1 MGHPALWVGDEVPLV
16 DDEDDGAARLVGVAA
31 DVGVEGGDAF
41 GGVEDEE
48 ADVGCLE
55 VLAGHDDGEL
65 FGHET
70 GLALATDSGGVDE
83 TEVVRAAGDDLVH
96 SVAGGAG
103 DGRDDGARAA
113 GEGVEQGGL
122 ADVGTADDGDAGLVL
137 DECAVGA
144 EAAGWFDGINPPFAR
159 SGEGW
164 GTRFRGRGGEGGEDG
179 VEEVADAGAVFGGDG
194 EDVAE
199 AEAAEVFGGGSE
211 GGGVDLVDGEEDGLA
226 TAQEEA
232 GEGDVGR
239 GELGAAVDDHDD
251 DGGFGEGGA
260 GLEKDF
266 GGEQRGV
273 VGDDAAGVDQA
284 RVGGLPL
291 DEAVDAVAGDAGLV
305 ANDGAARAGEAI
317 EERGLADVGAAAD
330 GDEWERAGGGGV
342 GGEIELRG
350 EDFGVAPGTGFGGGF
365 GGGLGS
371 CRLQVAS

>member
-1 MGHPALWVGDEVPLV
+1 MIIPPIASHPSEQRP
-16 DDEDDGAARLVGVAA
+16 
-31 DVGVEGGDAF
+31 
-41 GGVEDEE
+41 
-48 ADVGCLE
+48 
-55 VLAGHDDGEL
+55 LAGDP
-65 FGHET
+65 
-70 GLALATDSGGVDE
+70 
-83 TEVVRAAGDDLVH
+83 
-96 SVAGGAG
+96 
-103 DGRDDGARAA
+103 GRRD
-113 GEGVEQGGL
+113 
-122 ADVGTADDGDAGLVL
+122 
-137 DECAVGA
+137 
-144 EAAGWFDGINPPFAR
+144 
-159 SGEGW
+159 GW

-179 VEEVADAGAVFGGDG
+179 GWKCRKDRIEEVADAGAVLGGDG

-199 AEAAEVFGGGSE
+199 AEAAEVFGSGGE

-226 TAQEEA
+226 AAQKEA

-305 ANDGAARAGEAI
+305 ADNGAARAGEAI
-317 EERGLADVGAAAD
+317 EERRLADVGAAAD

-342 GGEIELRG
+342 GGEIELGG
-350 EDFGVAPGTGFGGGF
+350 EDFGFAPGTGFCGGF
-365 GGGLGS
+365 GGELGS
-371 CRLQVAS
+371 CRLQVAGWGLRTGGFSLRGRWSLLRDNFVGFALRGAGGGALLLGEGGALGGEGLALAGGCLTSYRAGGGGGARGVALLGAGGCLTMLLAEAFSVVALRHCECLPGDAMRLKTL